1 MMFTEDESQYSA
13 DSYILNSNS
22 SSFYEQ
28 MGAEEALAKISML
41 FHIKINNDEL
51 LSSYFATTEV
61 LTQITQQRNF
71 ICLVLNGPIILQGD
85 DAVGSFKSILNN
97 RIAFLAMASHLKQ
110 SLYELEYDEMLI
122 EEIMENLNN
131 IHSHTNYNNCI
142 HE

>member
-1 MMFTEDESQYSA
+1 MFTEDESQYSA
-13 DSYILNSNS
+13 DSYILNSNN

-51 LSSYFATTEV
+51 LNNYFATTEM

-85 DAVGSFKSILNN
+85 DAVAPFKSILNN
-97 RIAFLAMASHLKQ
+97 RIGFLAMASHLKQ
-110 SLYELEYDEMLI
+110 SLHELEYDEMLI
-122 EEIMENLNN
+122 EEIMENLISIQNN
-131 IHSHTNYNNCI
+131 AIYNNSAR
-142 HE
+142 E